1 MSTSEAARG
10 ALAGIKV
17 LDLTRILAGP
27 LCTMMLGDLG
37 ADVIKIENPGTGD
50 DTRAWGPPFVGTESA
65 YFLGVNRNKRSVTL
79 DLKSARGQEILRDL
93 IRRADVVI
101 ENFKAGTL
109 DKWGCGRA
117 FMEKETPQVIHCTIS
132 GYGSRGPKA
141 KLPGYDFLLQAES
154 GLMSITG
161 ETDGKPTK
169 QGVAIVDICTGMYA
183 AICILAALNA
193 RNAGAPGQHIGVSLY
208 TTGLSMLANVAS
220 NVLISGKPAG
230 RYGNGHPN
238 IVPYSTYPTAD
249 GEIAFGV
256 GNEAQ
261 FEQFA
266 RVLGHSEWVKD
277 PRFARNRDRV
287 VNRAAFDELIIAA
300 LSTRPASE
308 WLDRL
313 LAVGVPCGLINDVT
327 SALAAAQTAAMNM
340 VVDVTHP
347 TVGTY
352 RSLGIPF
359 EMSGTPPD
367 IHRSPP
373 TLGQHTDEV
382 LAEYV
387 GLGTDDLR
395 KLRDDKVV

>member
-1 MSTSEAARG
+1 MSTPHMPKS
-10 ALAGIKV
+10 ALAGVKV

-27 LCTMMLGDLG
+27 LCTMTLGDMG
-37 ADVIKIENPGTGD
+37 ADVVKIENPGTGD
-50 DTRAWGPPFVGTESA
+50 DTREWGPPFVGTESA

-79 DLKSARGQEILRDL
+79 NLKSERGQEILRDL
-93 IRRADVVI
+93 IRRSDVVI

-109 DKWGCGRA
+109 DRWGCGRA

-161 ETDGKPTK
+161 EPDGPPMK

-183 AICILAALNA
+183 TICILAALNA

-208 TTGLSMLANVAS
+208 TTGLSMLVNVAANV
-220 NVLISGKPAG
+220 LTSGKPAG
-230 RYGNGHPN
+230 RFGNGHPN
-238 IVPYSTYPTAD
+238 IVPYTTYPCAE
-249 GEIAFGV
+249 GEIALGV

-266 RVLGHSEWVKD
+266 RVLGHPEWTKD
-277 PRFARNRDRV
+277 QRFARNRDRV
-287 VNRAAFDELIIAA
+287 ANRAAFDAA
-300 LSTRPASE
+300 ITEALAGRPATE

-313 LAVGVPCGLINDVT
+313 LEVGVPCGLMNDVAG
-327 SALAAAQTAAMNM
+327 ALAAPQTEAMNM

-347 TVGTY
+347 TAGTY
-352 RSLGIPF
+352 RALGIAFDLSATP
-359 EMSGTPPD
+359 GTV
-367 IHRSPP
+367 HRAPP

-382 LAEYV
+382 LAEYL
-387 GLGTDDLR
+387 GLGEGELR
-395 KLRDDKVV
+395 QLREQKVV

>member
-1 MSTSEAARG
+1 MSTPSKG

-27 LCTMMLGDLG
+27 FCTMTLGDMG
-37 ADVIKIENPGTGD
+37 ADVVKIENPGTGD
-50 DTRAWGPPFVGTESA
+50 DTREWGPPFAGTESA

-79 DLKSARGQEILRDL
+79 NLKSERGQEILRDL
-93 IRRADVVI
+93 IRKSDVVI

-109 DKWGCGRA
+109 HRWGCGRA
-117 FMEKETPQVIHCTIS
+117 FMEKEAPQVVLCSIS

-161 ETDGKPTK
+161 EPDGTPMK
-169 QGVAIVDICTGMYA
+169 QGVAIVDVCTGMYA

-193 RNAGAPGQHIGVSLY
+193 RNAGAPGQHVQVSLY
-208 TTGLSMLANVAS
+208 TTGLSMLVNVAA

-230 RYGNGHPN
+230 RFGNGHPN
-238 IVPYSTYPTAD
+238 IVPYSTYPCAE
-249 GEIAFGV
+249 GEIALGV

-266 RVLGHSEWVKD
+266 RVLGHPEWVKD

-287 VNRAAFDELIIAA
+287 VNRAAADAAIAEA
-300 LSTRPASE
+300 LSSRPASE

-313 LAVGVPCGLINDVT
+313 LAVGVPCGLMNNVAD
-327 SALAAAQTAAMNM
+327 ALAAPQTQAMNM
-340 VVDVTHP
+340 VVDMTHP
-347 TVGTY
+347 VAGAY
-352 RSLGIPF
+352 RALGIPF
-359 EMSGTPPD
+359 DLSGTPPA
-367 IHRSPP
+367 IHRPPP

-382 LAEYV
+382 LSEY
-387 GLGTDDLR
+387 LGFGQDEMRALR
-395 KLRDDKVV
+395 ETAVI

>member
-1 MSTSEAARG
+1 MNAPEVKG

-37 ADVIKIENPGTGD
+37 ADVIKIENPGSGD
-50 DTRAWGPPFVGTESA
+50 DTRAWGPPFAGTESA

-79 DLKSARGQEILRDL
+79 DLKSERGQQILRDL

-109 DKWGCGRA
+109 ERWNCGRA
-117 FMEKETPQVIHCTIS
+117 FMETETPQLIHCTIS

-161 ETDGKPTK
+161 EPDGEPMK

-193 RNAGAPGQHIGVSLY
+193 RNTGAPGQHIGVSLY

-230 RYGNGHPN
+230 RFGNGHPN

-249 GEIAFGV
+249 GEIALGV

-266 RVLGHSEWVKD
+266 RVLGHPEWTKD

-287 VNRAAFDELIIAA
+287 VNRAAFDELIVAA

-327 SALAAAQTAAMNM
+327 GALAAAQTAAMSM
-340 VVDVTHP
+340 VVDVMHP

-359 EMSGTPPD
+359 ELSATPPA
-367 IHRSPP
+367 IHRPPP
-373 TLGQHTDEV
+373 TLGQHTEEV
-382 LAEYV
+382 LAEYL
-387 GLGTDDLR
+387 GLGPDESR
-395 KLRDDKVV
+395 KLREGKVV

>member
-1 MSTSEAARG
+1 MSAVAAAEG
-10 ALAGIKV
+10 ALAGVKV

-27 LCTMMLGDLG
+27 FCTMLLGDMG
-37 ADVIKIENPGTGD
+37 ADVVKIENPGSGD
-50 DTRAWGPPFVGTESA
+50 DTRGWGPPFAGPESA

-109 DKWGCGRA
+109 DTWGCGRA
-117 FMEKETPQVIHCTIS
+117 FMEKEAPQAIHCTIS

-161 ETDGKPTK
+161 APDGDPMKL
-169 QGVAIVDICTGMYA
+169 GVAIVDVCTGMYA
-183 AICILAALNA
+183 TICILGALNA

-230 RYGNGHPN
+230 RYGNGHPS
-238 IVPYSTYPTAD
+238 IVPYSTYACAD
-249 GEIAFGV
+249 GDIALAV
-256 GNEAQ
+256 GNDGQFAQ
-261 FEQFA
+261 FA
-266 RVLGHSEWVKD
+266 GVVGHPEWVRD
-277 PRFARNRDRV
+277 ARFARNRDRV
-287 VNRAAFDELIIAA
+287 VNRAAMDELITAA
-300 LSTRPASE
+300 LGKRKAAE
-308 WLDRL
+308 WIELL
-313 LAVGVPCGLINDVT
+313 LAACVPCGLINNAID
-327 SALAAAQTAAMNM
+327 ALEAPQTRAMNM
-340 VVDVTHP
+340 VVAIPHP
-347 TVGTY
+347 VIGSY

-359 EMSGTPPD
+359 DLSATPATVRRPA
-367 IHRSPP
+367 P

-382 LAEYV
+382 LSEYL
-387 GLGTDDLR
+387 GLGADELG
-395 KLRDDKVV
+395 KLREDKVV